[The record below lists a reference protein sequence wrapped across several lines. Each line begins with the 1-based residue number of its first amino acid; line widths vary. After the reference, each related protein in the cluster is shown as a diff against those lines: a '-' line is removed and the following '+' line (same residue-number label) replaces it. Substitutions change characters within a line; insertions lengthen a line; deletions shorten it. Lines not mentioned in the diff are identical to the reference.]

1 MTDLGTRI
9 RGQLEDVEV
18 PARDLSG
25 VARRAR
31 TLRTR
36 RYAVGGMV
44 AAIAALGIALP
55 LWSLVPRP
63 DRAPDPAPAGEPSLT
78 ADAPRGWEVRTVSPD
93 WWEYG
98 PVLQAGN
105 LALPA
110 MEVEDVT
117 LGSARAEL
125 SDRQAI
131 VIVLDTTSQ
140 ILSEDVDVGEAAT
153 WRSDDF
159 PPAEGVLP
167 LDLSDFSTEAGQEGQ
182 AVEPEHAFA
191 RVQFSLDGRALDAWV
206 DLGAATPPS
215 DLLADVNA
223 LLSGIRIIAAPD
235 TEPTIGPAPEPGEA
249 GWAPP
254 WFEPAEGWSSATT
267 GTVDPDNDWETPLT
281 WAANGPIAPEDLDF
295 ARDTGALFSHPPETL
310 RSLGPGDVFMQ
321 AAIINPGGAPADPTE
336 AAPADDLPLSLAD
349 ADVRRTWEGQVAENV
364 PEYLFWRTVDG
375 WQLEVRVFFGTLD
388 PSADVLA
395 TAQSQL
401 ERLRLPEVPPAPP
414 GDTTTYSDSDDGL
427 AVTIPAGWTYHEDPS
442 GPDDPKTLI
451 AFGSWTFEE
460 GGDCAPTAAQA
471 ALPPAGALVWV
482 MEYLG
487 QPDLVA
493 DIGPRP
499 GSFRFDEETLATYEC
514 SLVPSYMFRF
524 RGPDGRAFQAH
535 VALGSAITDETRR
548 RVQLAVGSIEI
559 TAPVPETCPAG
570 FGPWADPDCP
580 EQAWVRAFTEA
591 AGHRVT
597 GDTGS
602 ALEVEAAGHQVHLWA
617 FIPEGDRPYAEVIA
631 EESYEP
637 YATVNETAVFSDGV
651 RITWEADGLWV
662 WLSSATS
669 DPLPPREV
677 VEGLVRGSLEV
688 DYDAIDT
695 R

>member
-1 MTDLGTRI
+1 MADLETRI
-9 RGQLEDVEV
+9 REHLGGVE
-18 PARDLSG
+18 PPGIDLG
-25 VARRAR
+25 RVERRAR
-31 TLRTR
+31 GLRQR
-36 RYAVGGMV
+36 RLAAAGVVGALL
-44 AAIAALGIALP
+44 AAGLVFP
-55 LWSLVPRP
+55 LWMLTPRP
-63 DRAPDPAPAGEPSLT
+63 
-78 ADAPRGWEVRTVSPD
+78 
-93 WWEYG
+93 
-98 PVLQAGN
+98 Q
-105 LALPA
+105 
-110 MEVEDVT
+110 
-117 LGSARAEL
+117 
-125 SDRQAI
+125 
-131 VIVLDTTSQ
+131 
-140 ILSEDVDVGEAAT
+140 
-153 WRSDDF
+153 
-159 PPAEGVLP
+159 
-167 LDLSDFSTEAGQEGQ
+167 
-182 AVEPEHAFA
+182 
-191 RVQFSLDGRALDAWV
+191 
-206 DLGAATPPS
+206 TPPPS
-215 DLLADVNA
+215 NA
-223 LLSGIRIIAAPD
+223 PTSG
-235 TEPTIGPAPEPGEA
+235 PTIGPAAEDGEV

-254 WFEPAEGWSSATT
+254 WFEPTGGWYTATT

-281 WAANGPIAPEDLDF
+281 WAANVPFAQEDLDW

-336 AAPADDLPLSLAD
+336 AAPAAVLPLSLAD

-388 PSADVLA
+388 PSADILA
-395 TAQSQL
+395 TAQAQL

-414 GDTTTYSDSDDGL
+414 GDTTRYADGDDGV
-427 AVTIPAGWTYHEDPS
+427 AVSIPSGWTFHQDPS
-442 GPDDPKTLI
+442 GPDDPKTLL
-451 AFGSWTFEE
+451 AFGSWPFEE

-471 ALPPAGALVWV
+471 GLPPEGALVWV

-487 QPDLVA
+487 QPDLEV

-524 RGPDGRAFQAH
+524 RGPGGRAFQAH
-535 VALGSAITDETRR
+535 IALGPAITDDMRR

-580 EQAWVRAFTEA
+580 QQAWVRTFTEE
-591 AGHRVT
+591 AGHDVT

-602 ALEVEAAGHQVHLWA
+602 ALEVEASGHQVHVWA
-617 FIPEGDRPYAEVIA
+617 FIPEGDRPYADVIA

-637 YATVNETAVFSDGV
+637 YAAVNETAVFSDGV

-662 WLSSATS
+662 WLSSADS

-677 VEGLVRGSLEV
+677 VEGLVRASLDV